1 MSARRWPVSVTTT
14 SVPRWPPTGWINRT
28 VGATAQAGTAAINI
42 PSVAR
47 TIDFMI
53 IAGKSP
59 CQGGSQR

>member
-1 MSARRWPVSVTTT
+1 MSVTVT

-42 PSVAR
+42 PSEAR

-53 IAGKSP
+53 IAGRCP
-59 CQGGSQR
+59 CQGE